1 MIYGFS
7 IRCRVQLESLSMRPC
22 SEKLER
28 DGELLTG
35 IGSPYHAL
43 HRSHCSEP
51 QTWPCPEPPSKPD
64 SIREGLGPLALRNRP
79 TCPKWPSFDGSEP
92 VQACKIRTPRHW
104 IPVPSGCLY
113 LPHTKAL
120 IMILGRSFASDPSPK
135 GPILRVPSLHRVP
148 LKPGRTAQIH
158 FETHVSTAERHI
170 QPPEMSR
177 PRMTA
182 STSSA

>member
-64 SIREGLGPLALRNRP
+64 SIREGLDPLPSEIVRHAPNGPVL
-79 TCPKWPSFDGSEP
+79 TG
-92 VQACKIRTPRHW
+92 
-104 IPVPSGCLY
+104 
-113 LPHTKAL
+113 
-120 IMILGRSFASDPSPK
+120 
-135 GPILRVPSLHRVP
+135 PSLSRLARFGPPDTGFPFPVVVCIF
-148 LKPGRTAQIH
+148 R
-158 FETHVSTAERHI
+158 I
-170 QPPEMSR
+170 QKHLS
-177 PRMTA
+177 
-182 STSSA
+182 